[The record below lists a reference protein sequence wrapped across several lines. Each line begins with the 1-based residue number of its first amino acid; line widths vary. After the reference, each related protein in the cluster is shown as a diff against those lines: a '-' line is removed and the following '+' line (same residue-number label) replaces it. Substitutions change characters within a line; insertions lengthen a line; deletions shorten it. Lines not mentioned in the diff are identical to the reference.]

1 MRRLSKACTNESH
14 PLYGAFMSSLS
25 TAIFEW
31 DPEDVA
37 LLKKAKEGEL
47 RNAGLS
53 NPSSAAVTK
62 AINKNEM
69 ARHCKRR
76 TRGAADTV
84 NLLDAIFS
92 SASDLTDTLGTPLL
106 RTDSSSIWQ
115 EQQRHVDCIQ
125 DPEGLQLYTR
135 VRTLAKGG
143 VSLPVYRCARGTV
156 SLESFHAHLVNFIP
170 GNFLSIKKMLFQI
183 HTVG

>member
-92 SASDLTDTLGTPLL
+92 SASELTDTLGTFLL
-106 RTDSSSIWQ
+106 CSAHHLERFGIFIAFGGFGTG
-115 EQQRHVDCIQ
+115 RRCK
-125 DPEGLQLYTR
+125 R
-135 VRTLAKGG
+135 VSTNA
-143 VSLPVYRCARGTV
+143 C
-156 SLESFHAHLVNFIP
+156 
-170 GNFLSIKKMLFQI
+170 
-183 HTVG
+183 